1 MHARRALLYWRQ
13 AMTVSTVVDHN
24 DYTGNGV
31 TTSFPYTFRIF
42 KKTDLAVSVVDL
54 DENITVLVLDTDYTV
69 TNAGGYNGG
78 NVVLTAPLANGWQI
92 SIARELEP
100 TQETDLRNQGK
111 FFAEVH
117 EDAFDKLTMLI
128 QQAYSVFRLALR
140 KPSSVANW
148 YDALNNYI
156 RNLRDPRDPQDA
168 ATKNYVDALAN
179 SNLNRTLRTP
189 ENIPSLPGAS
199 IRANKIVAFDNSG
212 NPVVTL
218 PPSGSATDVLIELAK
233 PTGGDLIGVVDPDGQ
248 PSTLQTELDK
258 KTIKAEDYLVAAFF
272 TNTDDDSLRIYSSH
286 DGANFNLLNK
296 HPLVSTDGKQVG
308 NRDVCITYFDGKWYA
323 AATTG
328 GSTNEGT
335 TDADFLV
342 FVSDDLITW
351 TQHKCF
357 AGPALLKGQPG
368 SVIGGNIP
376 TITIIWAPSF
386 SVINDELYVQLS
398 VTYNANT
405 VDKNGSAI
413 FYMAGFS
420 CRCNDIENLTFDS
433 PVLLLQDTSLPRYDF
448 EVHENPAGG
457 FIMVCGDQF
466 NHTLEVWTSSTYIGG
481 YTRKYVYSASTVNM
495 ELEGPTL
502 VYLNRTN
509 TWRMYA
515 DAYHVTGFMYYMD
528 SSDLTSWTSPVLVQC
543 PWPLRHGTV
552 LNCSNIKESS
562 RAISSFSAAESVMS
576 SDDLMPFF
584 GSPVGTDST
593 SITTSQT
600 LVPKCNYVYNC
611 GNNKV
616 TLTINQKGGDYFY
629 LAVFSGLDNVGM
641 QVSGNAIDRPFSIGF
656 GITNTR
662 VFKLVWNSRNK
673 IYELQGTPNPVDY
686 TLYRRRLYFAGDS
699 ITAGAGGAGAVSYV
713 TELGWILNATI
724 ANNAAVSGAKMS
736 DISSQITSMAGI
748 DANSGLIV
756 MAGINDF
763 KLDTALG
770 APADMLTP
778 GAVTFYRHTY
788 LAVKASIDKFAS
800 FPGNPVFFVSPMLGV
815 NWNGL
820 NGWNP
825 NLNLSL
831 SDYARAIEYVC
842 NSLGVGYINGA
853 ESVQFNSGNIG
864 SYTIDNLHPNSSGA
878 AFVAKKLAKTF
889 RGL

>member
-1 MHARRALLYWRQ
+1 
-13 AMTVSTVVDHN
+13 MTVSTVVDHN

-42 KKTDLAVSVVDL
+42 KKTDLTVSVVDL

-78 NVVLTAPLANGWQI
+78 NVVLTTPLADGWQI

-140 KPSSVANW
+140 KPSSVAKW

-168 ATKNYVDALAN
+168 ATKNYVDTLAN
-179 SNLNRTLRTP
+179 SNLNRTVRTP

-199 IRANKIVAFDNSG
+199 LRANKILAFDNSG

-248 PSTLQTELDK
+248 PSTLQTELDR
-258 KTIKAEDYLVAAFF
+258 KTIKTKDYLIAAFF
-272 TNTDDDSLRIYSSH
+272 TNTDDDALRIYSSN
-286 DGANFNLLNK
+286 DGSNFNLLNK

-335 TDADFLV
+335 TDADFLL

-357 AGPALLKGQPG
+357 AGPTKLKGQPG
-368 SVIGGNIP
+368 SVIGGSSP
-376 TITIIWAPSF
+376 SITTIWAPSF
-386 SVINDELYVQLS
+386 TIVNGDLYVQLS
-398 VTYNANT
+398 VAYNANT

-420 CRCNDIENLTFDS
+420 CRCNDINNLTFDA
-433 PVLLLQDTSLPRYDF
+433 PVLLLQDTSVPRYDF
-448 EVHENPAGG
+448 EVQQNPSGG
-457 FIMVCGDQF
+457 YVLVCGDQF
-466 NHTLEVWTSSTYIGG
+466 NHTLEVWTSNTYVGG

-502 VYLNRTN
+502 VYLNRNN

-600 LVPKCNYVYNC
+600 LVPKCNYVYNS
-611 GNNKV
+611 GNNRV
-616 TLTINQKGGDYFY
+616 VITINQKGGDYFY
-629 LAVFSGLDNVGM
+629 FSVFSGLDTSGI
-641 QVSGNAIDRPFSIGF
+641 QVKGTAVDREFSIGF
-656 GITNTR
+656 GETNAR
-662 VFKLVWNSRNK
+662 LFKMVWNKRYSL
-673 IYELQGTPNPVDY
+673 YELIGTPNNQDHSLFRR
-686 TLYRRRLYFAGDS
+686 TLLFCGDS
-699 ITAGAGGAGAVSYV
+699 ITAGSTGTSYV
-713 TELGWILNATI
+713 TDLGWRLGCPIGTNS
-724 ANNAAVSGAKMS
+724 AVGGAKMA
-736 DISSQITSMAGI
+736 DIPGQIGGTLFIASSA
-748 DANSGLIV
+748 LIV
-756 MAGINDF
+756 WVGTNDF
-763 KLDTALG
+763 
-770 APADMLTP
+770 ADGTTIGTKATMATP
-778 GAVTFYRHTY
+778 GTVTFYRSCY
-788 LAVKASIDKFAS
+788 LAVTAALSKAAS
-800 FPGNPVFFVSPMLGV
+800 YPGMPIIFISPMFSIR
-815 NWNGL
+815 
-820 NGWNP
+820 NGWTTGINP
-825 NLNLSL
+825 STNLTI
-831 SDYARAIEYVC
+831 SDYARAIEDVC
-842 NSLGVGYINGA
+842 ASLGVAFIDGA
-853 ESVQFNSGNIG
+853 KATQLNTSNLS
-864 SYTIDNLHPNSSGA
+864 SYTTDNLHLSTQGA
-878 AFVAKKLAKTF
+878 TYVANKIARQLMKV
-889 RGL
+889 